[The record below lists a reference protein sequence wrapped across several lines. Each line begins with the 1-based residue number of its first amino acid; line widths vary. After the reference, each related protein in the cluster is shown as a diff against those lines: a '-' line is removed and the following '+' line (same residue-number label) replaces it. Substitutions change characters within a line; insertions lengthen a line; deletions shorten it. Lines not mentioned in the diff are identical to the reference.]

1 MARNP
6 PRNERYGWIYGH
18 VLNVSVIP
26 ATREGVMRV
35 LTIVGLTADRPPAPG
50 KRFPAPIIPDPIDD
64 LCGWVSPKAGAGSS
78 RERQQQQRSLF
89 A

>member
-1 MARNP
+1 MLAEIIPSTVRA
-6 PRNERYGWIYGH
+6 ERYGWIYGH

-50 KRFPAPIIPDPIDD
+50 KRFPAPIIPDPVDD
-64 LCGWVSPKAGAGSS
+64 LCG
-78 RERQQQQRSLF
+78 
-89 A
+89 